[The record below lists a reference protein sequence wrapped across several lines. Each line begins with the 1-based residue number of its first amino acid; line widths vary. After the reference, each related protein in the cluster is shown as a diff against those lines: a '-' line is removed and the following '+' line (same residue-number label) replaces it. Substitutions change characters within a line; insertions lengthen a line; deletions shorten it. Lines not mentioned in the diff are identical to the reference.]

1 MGLILLIMAIKK
13 LQENFEGTGEVK
25 GFEFRQ
31 IKRSDKA
38 LLYGVYSG
46 KLEHFEVFTI
56 KTTPICLD
64 FENRVYS
71 ETDSKEV
78 YPKAKDFG
86 VWASTT
92 KKILKAVDY
101 FEALNV

>member
-1 MGLILLIMAIKK
+1 MTIKK
-13 LQENFEGTGEVK
+13 LQENFEGVGEVK
-25 GFEFRQ
+25 GFEFHQ

-38 LLYGVYSG
+38 LLYEVYSG
-46 KLEHFEVFTI
+46 KSKHFEVFAI

-64 FENRVYS
+64 FEKRLYS

-92 KKILKAVDY
+92 KEILKAVDY
-101 FEALNV
+101 FEALSV